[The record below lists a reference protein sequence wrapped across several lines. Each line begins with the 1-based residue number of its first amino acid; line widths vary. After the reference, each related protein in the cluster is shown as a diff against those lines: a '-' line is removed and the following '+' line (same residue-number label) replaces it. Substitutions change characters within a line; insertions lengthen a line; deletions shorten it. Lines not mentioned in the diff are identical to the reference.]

1 MPRLNRCLILAAAWL
16 AGCATTIEDRG
27 RSAAAFTERLK
38 AETDAYFADHPEPLA
53 LTDAFALARARTLR
67 LTAQDRKSVV

>member
-53 LTDAFALARARTLR
+53 LTDAFADFVLSSIFRELR
-67 LTAQDRKSVV
+67 YRG